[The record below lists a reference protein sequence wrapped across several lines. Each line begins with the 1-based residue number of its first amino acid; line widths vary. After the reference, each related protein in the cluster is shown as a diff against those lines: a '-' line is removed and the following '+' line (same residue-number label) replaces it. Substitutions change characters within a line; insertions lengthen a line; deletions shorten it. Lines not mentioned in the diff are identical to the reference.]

1 LKIIAS
7 QSLVKHFFSPYKQF
21 YKASIKQRYKAPN
34 PKFSGEGRS
43 ASDNPSPLQRL
54 FGLYFILM
62 AEKCKKVNPK
72 LETREK
78 RKFSIAT
85 VNLSLLII

>member
-1 LKIIAS
+1 
-7 QSLVKHFFSPYKQF
+7 
-21 YKASIKQRYKAPN
+21 
-34 PKFSGEGRS
+34 
-43 ASDNPSPLQRL
+43 
-54 FGLYFILM
+54 M
-62 AEKCKKVNPK
+62 AEKSKKVNPK